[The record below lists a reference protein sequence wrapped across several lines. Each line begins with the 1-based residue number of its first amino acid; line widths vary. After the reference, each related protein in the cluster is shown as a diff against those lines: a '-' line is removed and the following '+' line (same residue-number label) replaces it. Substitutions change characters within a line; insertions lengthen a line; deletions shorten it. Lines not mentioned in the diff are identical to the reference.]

1 MAADPS
7 PLPTDDPVRVVRDYL
22 AAMERRDLAA
32 AKAMLAPGFGMV
44 FPGDRR
50 MSTLEELVES
60 AKRRY
65 RRALKD
71 YERFDVAAGPDG
83 ASVVYCFGTLRGE
96 LLSGEPYSGIRF
108 IDRFTVAGGKLL
120 DQRVWNDMGEVLGSK
135 LDPST

>member
-1 MAADPS
+1 MAAHPSTLPKGDPIG
-7 PLPTDDPVRVVRDYL
+7 LVRDYL

-32 AKAMLAPGFGMV
+32 AKSMLAPGFGMV

-65 RRALKD
+65 RSALKD
-71 YERFDVAAGPDG
+71 YERFDVAAGADG
-83 ASVVYCFGTLRGE
+83 TSVVYCFGRLRGE

-108 IDRFTVAGGKLL
+108 IDRFIVSGGKLV
-120 DQRVWNDMGEVLGSK
+120 DQMVWNDMAEVLGGK
-135 LDPST
+135 LEG